1 MQNSANRPNNW
12 EFSPH
17 MAGRC
22 SPHACPCSAG
32 ARQSSSQ
39 VTSIWLRTNP
49 SASSRV
55 KAGETGTQSICK
67 SSTKAAAFPRRILI
81 SSLTSSIESKKK
93 IRFGPTRGAA
103 SPFRKA
109 SSRHH
114 GSELTR
120 ATPSNC
126 QARRYRRSGLSPRRS
141 IEVQGLEL
149 LRMIRAR
156 NESVPIVVL
165 SSRRLQGRFG
175 QGKVVLHNPS
185 QLARFMVGCLRGASE
200 ELRMCQASHP
210 AFDFYSSGRSRYP
223 GQKRLPVGS
232 PSISSLTD

>member
-1 MQNSANRPNNW
+1 MRPYRA
-12 EFSPH
+12 SID
-17 MAGRC
+17 AGTHH
-22 SPHACPCSAG
+22 PPNLFA
-32 ARQSSSQ
+32 
-39 VTSIWLRTNP
+39 
-49 SASSRV
+49 
-55 KAGETGTQSICK
+55 
-67 SSTKAAAFPRRILI
+67 
-81 SSLTSSIESKKK
+81 IESKKK

-185 QLARFMVGCLRGASE
+185 QLARFMAGCLRGRERGTPHVPGESPRLRLLLLRSVTVPRPEALARGVALDKLFDRLSASNAV
-200 ELRMCQASHP
+200 LSTI
-210 AFDFYSSGRSRYP
+210 SR
-223 GQKRLPVGS
+223 R
-232 PSISSLTD
+232 I